1 MKLPFLPLLACSTA
15 ALLWAPLSAY
25 AQPRTAKTSTIRA
38 ADHGPGKANKKPK
51 KKAARNN
58 RNNNIVA
65 GNTVV
70 VNRNVDRGYG
80 HPGYHN
86 DWDHDDHDFGE
97 FLGKTVA
104 VTAGVAFL
112 AAGLIFTS
120 NGKVKNITTGA
131 SLWLVGAV
139 GLGCG
144 AGQMPLAAMAT
155 GIVLFVLLLLRQ
167 AERLLGTD

>member
-25 AQPRTAKTSTIRA
+25 AHPRTAKTSTIRA

-104 VTAGVAFL
+104 VTAGVAVTS
-112 AAGLIFTS
+112 AVIGEIFEDEPDNCQQQVS
-120 NGKVKNITTGA
+120 NGQVYMFCNGVWYQPVMQG
-131 SLWLVGAV
+131 SNVNYLVSPA
-139 GLGCG
+139 
-144 AGQMPLAAMAT
+144 PY
-155 GIVLFVLLLLRQ
+155 
-167 AERLLGTD
+167 